1 MPRPTGQVTPARFK
15 KEFCAR
21 VRLARLSARLEP
33 EQVAE
38 FLEVPVDTYRRYEL
52 RTLLPHHM
60 IPKVSY
66 LFGVD
71 LEFFY
76 VPTSDAHQKRA

>member
-1 MPRPTGQVTPARFK
+1 MGKGVTPARFK

-21 VRLARLSARLEP
+21 VRLARLAARYEP

-38 FLEVPVDTYRRYEL
+38 IIGVPVDTWRRYEL

-60 IPKVSY
+60 IPRVAA

-71 LEFFY
+71 VEFFY
-76 VPTSDAHQKRA
+76 MQENIGKEVRRA